1 MKTLFL
7 SLICTFTCLSLF
19 AQVDS
24 TNNTNNTN
32 PTTVTPQTTT
42 PPANNNA
49 TDTAAN
55 MNSTN
60 SNMNSTNSNMNSN
73 NSNSNANMNSNNM
86 NSNMNSMNRMD
97 SSSMVNTS
105 NTPGQANYA
114 ALPVLETYV
123 PDNIVSAVKQEH
135 EGSYIYD
142 ITAVKAPMDS
152 SSMSQANSMN
162 QNSTAMNS
170 TTTTTNSTTTTTTQD
185 TTTTSNATV
194 NANSNMTMGQNPN
207 NMSNT
212 SAPQQYQYVVRYLQ
226 GGTMT
231 TEILNNSGTK
241 VNNP

>member
-1 MKTLFL
+1 MKTLL
-7 SLICTFTCLSLF
+7 MSLILTFTCLSLF

-32 PTTVTPQTTT
+32 PTTVSPETTT

-49 TDTAAN
+49 TDTSAN
-55 MNSTN
+55 MNA
-60 SNMNSTNSNMNSN
+60 TNSNMNSN
-73 NSNSNANMNSNNM
+73 NNSNSNA
-86 NSNMNSMNRMD
+86 NMNSMNRMD

-105 NTPGQANYA
+105 TIQGQANYA

-123 PDNIVSAVKQEH
+123 PDNIVSTVKQEH

-152 SSMSQANSMN
+152 SSMSQGNSMN

-170 TTTTTNSTTTTTTQD
+170 TTTTTNSTTTTTQD
-185 TTTTSNATV
+185 TTTTV
-194 NANSNMTMGQNPN
+194 NANSNTTMGQNSN
-207 NMSNT
+207 NTSNM
-212 SAPQQYQYVVRYLQ
+212 SAPQEYQYVVRFLQ

-231 TEILNNSGTK
+231 TEVLNNSGTK